1 MFCTNCGYETSEGDK
16 FCKQCGKMLI
26 RDPEIQQQQS
36 RQPEQ
41 VVWAESTPDKSARER
56 KSTGIIIGLVI
67 AGGVIL
73 MIFLGCLLLWAQ
85 SRASDS
91 LERWRNDRGGQYQT
105 EEWSGYGHHEETH
118 DYGWDGC

>member
-16 FCKQCGKMLI
+16 FCKQCGKILI
-26 RDPEIQQQQS
+26 PDQETKQPQS
-36 RQPEQ
+36 QQPEQ
-41 VVWAESTPDKSARER
+41 VLWTENVSGKQAGDR
-56 KSTGIIIGLVI
+56 KTTGIIIGLVI

-85 SRASDS
+85 GRASDS
-91 LERWRNDRGGQYQT
+91 LEQWRNDRGGQYQT
-105 EEWSGYGHHEETH
+105 DEWSGYEHHEEAH